1 VRRFDVILTQINKP
15 LKAKKGKKMSSTIE
29 INGETYVKQSDIVQK
44 PKGDYVVI
52 RTYSAGVHCG
62 YLKSRNGKEV
72 VLTNTRRIHTWQGAA
87 TLSQI
92 AGDGISKP
100 KECKLPAPIEEILLT
115 EAIEIIP
122 CTKEAQKII
131 EGIPVWKV

>member
-1 VRRFDVILTQINKP
+1 MK
-15 LKAKKGKKMSSTIE
+15 TIE
-29 INGETYVKQSDIVQK
+29 INGETYVKKSDVIEK
-44 PKGDYVVI
+44 PTSNYVVV

-62 YLKSRNGKEV
+62 YLEHRDGKEV
-72 VLTNTRRIHTWQGAA
+72 VLTNTRRIYSWKGAA

-100 KECKLPAPIEEILLT
+100 NDCKLPAAIAEITLT

-122 CTKEAQKII
+122 CTEKAQDILESI
-131 EGIPVWKV
+131 DVWKA